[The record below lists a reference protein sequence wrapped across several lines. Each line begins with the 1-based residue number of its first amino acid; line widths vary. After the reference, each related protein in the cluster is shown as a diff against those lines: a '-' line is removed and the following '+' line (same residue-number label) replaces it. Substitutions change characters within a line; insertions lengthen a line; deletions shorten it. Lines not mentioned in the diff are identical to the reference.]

1 MCIEERDGMLYVFYR
16 TDYLEITFITNFTK
30 KLQMPVR
37 IEVTNLKPITELRK

>member
-1 MCIEERDGMLYVFYR
+1 MECCMFSTANRLSRRLHRFSL
-16 TDYLEITFITNFTK
+16 LEITAE

>member
-1 MCIEERDGMLYVFYR
+1 MECCMFSTANRLSRRLHRFSYFN
-16 TDYLEITFITNFTK
+16 EITAE